1 LRVVDVQKPDG
12 HYNMPDAS
20 IVLQGS
26 NVQMAGRNQNTLD
39 IVLVSIS
46 TYTNYTQP

>member
-1 LRVVDVQKPDG
+1 MWHTIGVQNPDG

-20 IVLQGS
+20 IVLQGAT
-26 NVQMAGRNQNTLD
+26 VQLTGRNQNTLD

-46 TYTNYTQP
+46 T